1 MAEASDFVKRKR
13 GPAAVYATE
22 SAKKRR
28 KRERDNLWNK
38 RRVNIAA
45 AHDRWMELKEVH
57 QLSTHEAVA
66 LLLLDNFD
74 KWVWLSSVDIFWL
87 INLFKMLVQLWQMMS
102 DVIPVDW

>member
-1 MAEASDFVKRKR
+1 MAEASEFVKRKR

-66 LLLLDNFD
+66 LLLLLDNFD
-74 KWVWLSSVDIFWL
+74 K
-87 INLFKMLVQLWQMMS
+87 
-102 DVIPVDW
+102 